1 MRILFIAGREPA
13 YMRNAVIL
21 DGLRKNGIEI
31 IECTS
36 SSSSYLVRYL
46 KVLGKFI
53 LNREKDF
60 DVIFIGYFG
69 QPLVPIIRKLTN
81 KPIIFDAFLSSYD
94 TMCFDRKRFKPN
106 SLGGRIF
113 YWLDKYSCE
122 IADKILLDTNA
133 HVDYFVNL
141 LGLKREKFQR
151 VFVGADDSIF
161 FPQNAKRNDEVFR
174 VFYWSIYHPLHGV
187 EHIIRAAEKLKGYE
201 DIEFEIIGRGMEY
214 KRIRELAE
222 KQNLKNIKFVEWIP
236 FNKFYATIAEKISLA
251 DICIGGHLSDI
262 DKAKRTIAEKT
273 FEFIAMKKPVIVGD
287 NPANKELL
295 EDKKNA
301 LFVDHANSDALADAI
316 LELKDDKKL
325 REGIAEN
332 GYKTFKERCTP
343 EVIGKEIMG
352 IIENLDNS
360 RPISRVV
367 VPN

>member
-1 MRILFIAGREPA
+1 
-13 YMRNAVIL
+13 
-21 DGLRKNGIEI
+21 
-31 IECTS
+31 
-36 SSSSYLVRYL
+36 
-46 KVLGKFI
+46 
-53 LNREKDF
+53 
-60 DVIFIGYFG
+60 
-69 QPLVPIIRKLTN
+69 
-81 KPIIFDAFLSSYD
+81 
-94 TMCFDRKRFKPN
+94 MCFDRKRFKPN

-201 DIEFEIIGRGMEY
+201 NIEFEIVGRGMEY

-222 KQNLKNIKFVEWIP
+222 KQNLKNIAFIEWIP
-236 FNKFYATIAEKISLA
+236 FNEFYATIAEKISLA

-287 NPANKELL
+287 NTANRELL
-295 EDKKNA
+295 EDRKNA
-301 LFVDHANSDALADAI
+301 LFVEHANSDALADAI
-316 LELKDDKKL
+316 LELKDDEKL
-325 REGIAEN
+325 RERIAEN

-343 EVIGKEIMG
+343 EVIGKEINRIMA
-352 IIENLDNS
+352 EMLVKQV
-360 RPISRVV
+360 R
-367 VPN
+367 